1 MTPSWYDYPQY
12 YDLLFRSET
21 QRESDFL
28 VAAAQKYCCFPV
40 RRLLEPACGSGRLVE
55 EFARR
60 GFDVTGFDLSEPA
73 LAYARRRL
81 QRRRLKATIFQADM
95 AKFHLDQPADAA
107 YCTISTFRH
116 LLTEDAARAHLQCVA
131 QSLRPGGIYILAF
144 HLLPPDADEECIER
158 WIEWNGDTK
167 VCGTL
172 RVLNSSRRRRLETI
186 RISLLV
192 RRRRGTLR
200 MRSEFPLRIYTAAQ
214 FRHLLAK
221 VPELE
226 LCDVFDFWYDIEEPL
241 PLNNDLADAVF
252 VLRRKEN

>member
-21 QRESDFL
+21 QRESAFL
-28 VAAAQKYCCFPV
+28 VAAAQRYCDFPV
-40 RRLLEPACGSGRLVE
+40 RRLLEPGCGSGRLIV

-60 GFDVTGFDLSEPA
+60 GYDVTGFDLSEPA
-73 LAYARRRL
+73 LAFARRRL
-81 QRRRLKATIFQADM
+81 QRRRLAATVFQADM
-95 AKFHLDQPADAA
+95 AHFRLAQPVDAA

-116 LLTEDAARAHLQCVA
+116 LLTEDAARAHLQCVSR
-131 QSLRPGGIYILAF
+131 SLRPGGLYILAF

-158 WIEWNGDTK
+158 WTEWSGQTK

-192 RRRRGTLR
+192 RRRSGVLR
-200 MRSEFPLRIYTAAQ
+200 LRSEFPLRIYTAAQ
-214 FRHLLAK
+214 FRQLLAK

-226 LCDVFDFWYDIEEPL
+226 LCDVFDFWYDIDEPL
-241 PLNNDLADAVF
+241 RLNNELADAVF
-252 VLRRKEN
+252 VLRRQRT